1 MRVQK
6 FMNDCISKSAE
17 TTKVSKN
24 DDVAIFVTNEKLS
37 TYSYGKTVNA
47 KIVSFD
53 FKILTQ
59 TYLRPVCSAPVS
71 INNAAAWCEKCDN
84 ASSQSDCKLKADL
97 KMVIFDESVQLR
109 STIDVPH
116 ALIEKSINLVVS
128 NTPKR
133 DIAMKLINKSFSFT
147 LNKRNKCLGMCY

>member
-1 MRVQK
+1 
-6 FMNDCISKSAE
+6 MNDCISKSAE

-37 TYSYGKTVNA
+37 TYSYGKTVKA

-84 ASSQSDCKLKADL
+84 ASSQSDCK
-97 KMVIFDESVQLR
+97 S
-109 STIDVPH
+109 
-116 ALIEKSINLVVS
+116 
-128 NTPKR
+128 
-133 DIAMKLINKSFSFT
+133 
-147 LNKRNKCLGMCY
+147 